1 MDLKKEKINIILIAT
16 SIVLFFTYIL
26 SFTNFSSTDKRK
38 LVKTA
43 FETDKYIVFINR
55 FELS

>member
-1 MDLKKEKINIILIAT
+1 MDLKKEKINIILITT
-16 SIVLFFTYIL
+16 SIVLFFSYIL

-43 FETDKYIVFINR
+43 LVKCMKKIK
-55 FELS
+55 LLKL